1 MDAMKSTAQCFAFFC
16 STAVLASFLNTTQRI
31 WGYQVVSYSFWLDAR
46 WLYLI
51 AARAEDL
58 PISEG
63 LNSGGCTSRNQV

>member
-1 MDAMKSTAQCFAFFC
+1 VDAMKSTAQRFALFC
-16 STAVLASFLNTTQRI
+16 STAATAVLASFLNTTQRI
-31 WGYQVVSYSFWLDAR
+31 WEGYQVLIAR

-63 LNSGGCTSRNQV
+63 LNSGRCTSRNQV